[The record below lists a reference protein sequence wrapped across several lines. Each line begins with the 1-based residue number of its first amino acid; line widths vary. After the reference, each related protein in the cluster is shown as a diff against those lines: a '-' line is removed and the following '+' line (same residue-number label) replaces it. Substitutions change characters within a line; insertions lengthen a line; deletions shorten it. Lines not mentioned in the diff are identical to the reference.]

1 MASDIQAREK
11 VADLFERGCTW
22 ALEQV
27 RQQTRPNLPLGFDDL
42 IEGGEDLAK
51 SDLRTTGS
59 QYRCPVERLL
69 GLEHSLAV
77 GLRQHW
83 PKRSGNVGREF
94 AQVSTRSV
102 IKLVDPELDDLHDN
116 GRAAAR
122 RDSFVG
128 FGAIEAAKALP
139 DDRPY
144 TLEQLLTKQ
153 RYPRKRH
160 GLVDEP
166 L

>member
-1 MASDIQAREK
+1 
-11 VADLFERGCTW
+11 
-22 ALEQV
+22 
-27 RQQTRPNLPLGFDDL
+27 
-42 IEGGEDLAK
+42 LAK

-69 GLEHSLAV
+69 ELEHSLAV

-83 PKRSGNVGREF
+83 PKSSGNVGREF
-94 AQVSTRSV
+94 AQVSTGSV
-102 IKLVDPELDDLHDN
+102 IKLLNPELDDLHDN
-116 GRAAAR
+116 GRDAAR
-122 RDSFVG
+122 RDFVG
-128 FGAIEAAKALP
+128 FGATEAARTLP
-139 DDRPY
+139 DDCLY

-153 RYPRKRH
+153 SYPRNRH